1 MTNNDNIDE
10 MLKNTDIQAEILKDL
25 LEDNK
30 KTKKN
35 IINFFIFVIIILIS
49 LFIYYD
55 FSNKSFMSSLD
66 LKNTSITNDANL
78 KGDGQITDIN
88 KVNISK

>member
-10 MLKNTDIQAEILKDL
+10 ILKNTDIKIEILKDL

-35 IINFFIFVIIILIS
+35 IINFFIFVIIILIT